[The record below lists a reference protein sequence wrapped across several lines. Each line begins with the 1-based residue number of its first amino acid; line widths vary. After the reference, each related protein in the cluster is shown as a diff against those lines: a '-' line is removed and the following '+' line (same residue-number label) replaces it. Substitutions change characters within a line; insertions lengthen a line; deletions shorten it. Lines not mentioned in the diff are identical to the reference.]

1 MMGGGGGG
9 GGTVMYIGGMPY
21 RNQVQK
27 ISADQFDTFSTKA
40 MNEHTVHK
48 TCLIFTRGHWWWDI
62 SKFTSA

>member
-1 MMGGGGGG
+1 MMGGGGG

-40 MNEHTVHK
+40 MNESH
-48 TCLIFTRGHWWWDI
+48 
-62 SKFTSA
+62 SS

>member
-9 GGTVMYIGGMPY
+9 GGTLMYIGGMPY

-40 MNEHTVHK
+40 MNESH
-48 TCLIFTRGHWWWDI
+48 
-62 SKFTSA
+62 SS

>member
-1 MMGGGGGG
+1 MMGGGGG
-9 GGTVMYIGGMPY
+9 TVRGMPY

-40 MNEHTVHK
+40 MNESQ

>member
-1 MMGGGGGG
+1 MRILWWG

-40 MNEHTVHK
+40 MNESH
-48 TCLIFTRGHWWWDI
+48 
-62 SKFTSA
+62 SS